1 MKDLVFVYPVVKKTA
16 GFPGS
21 IRPRSGAA
29 PSSDCA
35 SFISLNGTLLRLR
48 GPLTGRLMVY
58 RVYGLIWPHSGKP
71 KPDFGLLNFFD
82 QSATILHC
90 TVLFYCSISGISTNR
105 HCEKKTKPSKTAVNR
120 QRIGQ
125 EGRIEVLLDILVVLL
140 SVAVHQ

>member
-90 TVLFYCSISGISTNR
+90 TVLFYCSISGIPIATA
-105 HCEKKTKPSKTAVNR
+105 KKRQPSKTAVNR